1 MHASVGWLAM
11 GIWACCAA
19 LAGPV
24 QRCGSGATMRYQDT
38 PCAAGEP
45 AAPWTAPD
53 THAPAARP
61 PVVRPPPVRRKA
73 PRSVPGRSVLIP
85 LQADPQ
91 ACSRAQRARKNALQ
105 RRSRRESYVEQRQW
119 DDRLRDA
126 CR

>member
-1 MHASVGWLAM
+1 MHASTGWLAI
-11 GIWACCAA
+11 GICACAA

-24 QRCGSGATMRYQDT
+24 HRCGSGATVRYQDA

-45 AAPWTAPD
+45 TVQWAAPD
-53 THAPAARP
+53 TNAPATRP
-61 PVVRPPPVRRKA
+61 PAVRPPAVRRKA

-91 ACSRAQRARKNALQ
+91 ACSRAQSARKNALQ